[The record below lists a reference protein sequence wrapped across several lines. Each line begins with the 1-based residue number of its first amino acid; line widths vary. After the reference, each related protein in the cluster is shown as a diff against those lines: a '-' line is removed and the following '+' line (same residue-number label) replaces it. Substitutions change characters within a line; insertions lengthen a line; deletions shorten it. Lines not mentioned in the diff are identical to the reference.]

1 MKRREWLKATLGA
14 LVLSLLAAVLGAM
27 TGRRHSREVRPTP

>member
-1 MKRREWLKATLGA
+1 VQPEASRAAWIAFGA

-27 TGRRHSREVRPTP
+27 TGRRKPEELRA